1 MPTIRSRKYPEHDPM
16 YVTADVWEVMK
27 KKGLARRY
35 VVVDDDD
42 MKETVIPAPEKI
54 FDVGKPESVD
64 NPVENTVENI
74 VDIPDESDMT
84 VSQLKNWF
92 NEHEVEY
99 PAGAKKAEL
108 FELYL
113 EKIQAVRNG
122 NN

>member
-42 MKETVIPAPEKI
+42 MRETVIPAPEKI
-54 FDVGKPESVD
+54 FEVGKSEGID

-74 VDIPDESDMT
+74 VNIPDMT
-84 VSQLKNWF
+84 VSQLKNWL

-108 FELYL
+108 FELY
-113 EKIQAVRNG
+113 KIQAVRNG
-122 NN
+122 TVK